1 MLMEMN
7 KDTKKKPVK
16 IQYQKSFMRSV
27 TSFKKQSSK
36 EKDVNKKLVA
46 KQPVVL

>member
-1 MLMEMN
+1 
-7 KDTKKKPVK
+7 
-16 IQYQKSFMRSV
+16 MRSV

-46 KQPVVL
+46 KQPVVLKYCFTNGFKNDFHKELK